1 MHSHF
6 KRHEINT
13 NPKINFLLIENSKRW
28 RFLIYANHIISDHYN
43 SVPQWKKY
51 EG

>member
-28 RFLIYANHIISDHYN
+28 RFLIYSNHISYHYN